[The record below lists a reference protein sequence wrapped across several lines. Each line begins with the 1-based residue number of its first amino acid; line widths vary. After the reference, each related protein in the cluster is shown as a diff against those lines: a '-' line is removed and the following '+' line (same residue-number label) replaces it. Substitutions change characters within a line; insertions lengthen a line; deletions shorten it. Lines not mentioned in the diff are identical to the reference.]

1 MEIAPV
7 LIAFPILIAL
17 RHRFIFT
24 DLALLLIALHGLVLM
39 LGGAYTYARVPIG
52 FTVQDLLH
60 LARNPYDRFGHLR
73 QGFVPAI
80 ALREVLVR
88 TGSIASRRLLT
99 ITVLAYCLSV
109 SALYELIE
117 FGAAVALGQG
127 ADAFLG
133 TQGDPW
139 DTQWDMLMCV
149 VGAGLSALVIVAM
162 AETLY
167 TLLPAH
173 PWASRA
179 MARWLQSATAPVVSL
194 AYVGLMVLAAQ
205 ARIWKTIPALLAPVG
220 QMAFTNYLAQSILMT
235 ILLYGGRGPGLFGEV
250 DRPFLAAATA
260 MIWLLQ
266 ILWSRWW
273 MARFTM
279 GPLEWLWRLAYRG
292 PMPLRRVRPTTTAA
306 TAA

>member
-1 MEIAPV
+1 MPSTDRRLWTLGAVWGLGLVGSGWAPFDRATWSMEVAPV
-7 LIAFPILIAL
+7 LVAFPILIAL
-17 RHRFIFT
+17 RRRFGFT

-60 LARNPYDRFGHLR
+60 LARNPYDRFGHLM

-139 DTQWDMLMCV
+139 DTQWDMLMCQI
-149 VGAGLSALVIVAM
+149 GAGLAL
-162 AETLY
+162 
-167 TLLPAH
+167 
-173 PWASRA
+173 
-179 MARWLQSATAPVVSL
+179 
-194 AYVGLMVLAAQ
+194 
-205 ARIWKTIPALLAPVG
+205 
-220 QMAFTNYLAQSILMT
+220 
-235 ILLYGGRGPGLFGEV
+235 ILLSRV
-250 DRPFLAAATA
+250 HDR
-260 MIWLLQ
+260 Q
-266 ILWSRWW
+266 I
-273 MARFTM
+273 ARLT
-279 GPLEWLWRLAYRG
+279 R
-292 PMPLRRVRPTTTAA
+292 
-306 TAA
+306 